1 MAPATGVR
9 PIIGSNWKMHLTPGE
24 ADRYLATFRELV
36 ADVGDRD
43 LFVLPSYP
51 ALQTARD
58 RLLGSNVLWG
68 AQDVHPEDSG
78 AHTGDVSAPM
88 LADLGC
94 RFVMVGHTERRRD
107 HGEGYD
113 LVRAKVATIV
123 RWGMVPIICLGEWQP
138 SGPDGALDVVLA
150 DLERATLG
158 LPSDDPPEIVVA
170 YEPSWAIG
178 QGSVAAAPADI
189 VDVHRGIHGWLE
201 RHGFTADRGRV
212 IYGGSV
218 DREVAEQLLEQPAVD
233 GLFVGRAA
241 LDPMRFADIAHTP
254 LSARG
259 SMPPRA
265 RS

>member
-1 MAPATGVR
+1 
-9 PIIGSNWKMHLTPGE
+9 MHLTPSE
-24 ADRYLATFRELV
+24 TDRYLATFRELV

-113 LVRAKVATIV
+113 LVGAKVATIV

-158 LPSDDPPEIVVA
+158 LPSDDPPEIA
-170 YEPSWAIG
+170 GRLRTQLGHRAG
-178 QGSVAAAPADI
+178 QC
-189 VDVHRGIHGWLE
+189 
-201 RHGFTADRGRV
+201 
-212 IYGGSV
+212 
-218 DREVAEQLLEQPAVD
+218 
-233 GLFVGRAA
+233 
-241 LDPMRFADIAHTP
+241 
-254 LSARG
+254 RG
-259 SMPPRA
+259 STRGYRRRA
-265 RS
+265 PGHPWLAGAAWLHG